1 MKKKHK
7 SKKSHISQY
16 LDYSRLL
23 LLTVP
28 WCNLKKKKNPKQ
40 TLRLLKQ
47 TYLQPRANITEHV
60 WHYYCNFPCLLV
72 HIY

>member
-28 WCNLKKKKNPKQ
+28 WCNLKKKKSQ
-40 TLRLLKQ
+40 TNLEVIK
-47 TYLQPRANITEHV
+47 ANLPSATGQYH
-60 WHYYCNFPCLLV
+60 
-72 HIY
+72 